1 MEEYL
6 LNWKQ
11 ACTLLS
17 MILDSVERDQQGNYY
32 IRRSGAM
39 HYLPDTLTDA
49 LRDADS
55 YLATLE

>member
-1 MEEYL
+1 
-6 LNWKQ
+6 
-11 ACTLLS
+11 